1 MTRVTC
7 KIKDVISEVKSGDW
21 GKGSPTENYTTEVL
35 CVRGADIPELCKG
48 NVGKMP
54 QRFIHNKKA
63 TSKILSANNLIIE
76 ISGGSPTQSTGRIA
90 LISDKILSRYSKP
103 LICSNFCKA
112 ITATG
117 IQPEYLFNYWLYLY
131 NKDAMFPYEN
141 GTTGIKN
148 LDFNSFIQEQDISI
162 PDIKTQ
168 QKIVSILSSIDEK
181 IETNK
186 RINDNLEQQAQ
197 ALFKSW
203 FVDFEPFRGGEFV
216 DSALGST
223 PKELPIV
230 YIEDIPHNIESGKR
244 PKGGATFE
252 GVPSI
257 GAENIKGL
265 GYYDYSKTKYI
276 PKEYAQTIKKGKIN
290 GYELLI
296 YKDGGKPGY
305 FIPNFSIFGEGFPF
319 NEMYINEH
327 VFILDL
333 MDNAY
338 NAFAY
343 FYMRT
348 PYIMNQLNSIGGK
361 AAIPGINTKDI
372 ECLPIY
378 SNESPYVKRYGDI
391 VLPFIKTIL
400 SNSLENARLAKMRDT
415 LLPQLMSGELKISE

>member
-168 QKIVSILSSIDEK
+168 QKIVSILSSVDEK

-186 RINDNLEQQAQ
+186 RINDNLEEQAK

-203 FVDFEPFRGGEFV
+203 FVDFDRNEWVHCELGDITLITAGG
-216 DSALGST
+216 D
-223 PKELPIV
+223 
-230 YIEDIPHNIESGKR
+230 R
-244 PKGGATFE
+244 P
-252 GVPSI
+252 
-257 GAENIKGL
+257 
-265 GYYDYSKTKYI
+265 SKYTN
-276 PKEYAQTIKKGKIN
+276 KK
-290 GYELLI
+290 
-296 YKDGGKPGY
+296 
-305 FIPNFSIFGEGFPF
+305 
-319 NEMYINEH
+319 
-327 VFILDL
+327 
-333 MDNAY
+333 
-338 NAFAY
+338 
-343 FYMRT
+343 T
-348 PYIMNQLNSIGGK
+348 
-361 AAIPGINTKDI
+361 I
-372 ECLPIY
+372 ECHVPIY
-378 SNESPYVKRYGDI
+378 SNGIDNEGLYGYTNVAKIHEESITISARGTIGYVCLRLEPYVPI
-391 VLPFIKTIL
+391 VRLISIIPNKKELSAKYLYLWALTQNITGTGTTQQQLTVPIFRKTPISIPSDTKLKQFNSIADPLFSQIESNKKENIKL
-400 SNSLENARLAKMRDT
+400 STLRDT
-415 LLPQLMSGELKISE
+415 LLPKLMSGELSVEEVSFD

>member
-186 RINDNLEQQAQ
+186 RINDNLEEQAK
-197 ALFKSW
+197 ALFNHY
-203 FVDFEPFRGGEFV
+203 FIQNTENLGEWQDGV
-216 DSALGST
+216 LTDIAQYLNGLAMQKY
-223 PKELPIV
+223 PAMPNEAGLPVLKIKELGQGQCDTNSDRCSSL
-230 YIEDIPHNIESGKR
+230 IEW
-244 PKGGATFE
+244 
-252 GVPSI
+252 
-257 GAENIKGL
+257 
-265 GYYDYSKTKYI
+265 
-276 PKEYAQTIKKGKIN
+276 
-290 GYELLI
+290 LL
-296 YKDGGKPGY
+296 
-305 FIPNFSIFGEGFPF
+305 
-319 NEMYINEH
+319 
-327 VFILDL
+327 V
-333 MDNAY
+333 
-338 NAFAY
+338 
-343 FYMRT
+343 
-348 PYIMNQLNSIGGK
+348 
-361 AAIPGINTKDI
+361 
-372 ECLPIY
+372 
-378 SNESPYVKRYGDI
+378 
-391 VLPFIKTIL
+391 
-400 SNSLENARLAKMRDT
+400 
-415 LLPQLMSGELKISE
+415 ELKIGNYHLSAIPFYPNSCPASSPSRRFPSISLLNYHLSKLLL

>member
-186 RINDNLEQQAQ
+186 RINDNLEEQAK

-203 FVDFEPFRGGEFV
+203 FVDFDRNEWVHCELGDITLITAGG
-216 DSALGST
+216 D
-223 PKELPIV
+223 
-230 YIEDIPHNIESGKR
+230 R
-244 PKGGATFE
+244 P
-252 GVPSI
+252 
-257 GAENIKGL
+257 
-265 GYYDYSKTKYI
+265 SKYTN
-276 PKEYAQTIKKGKIN
+276 KK
-290 GYELLI
+290 
-296 YKDGGKPGY
+296 
-305 FIPNFSIFGEGFPF
+305 
-319 NEMYINEH
+319 
-327 VFILDL
+327 
-333 MDNAY
+333 
-338 NAFAY
+338 
-343 FYMRT
+343 T
-348 PYIMNQLNSIGGK
+348 
-361 AAIPGINTKDI
+361 I
-372 ECLPIY
+372 ECHVPIY
-378 SNESPYVKRYGDI
+378 SNGIDNEGLYGYTNVAKIHEESITISARGTIGYVCLRLEPYVPI
-391 VLPFIKTIL
+391 VRLISIIPNKKELSAKYLYLWALTQNITGTGTTQQQLTVPIFRKIPISIPSDTKLKQFNSIADPLFSQIESNKKENIKL
-400 SNSLENARLAKMRDT
+400 STLRDT
-415 LLPQLMSGELKISE
+415 LLPKLMSGELSVEEVSFD

>member
-103 LICSNFCKA
+103 FICSNFCKA

-186 RINDNLEQQAQ
+186 RINDNLEEQAK

-203 FVDFEPFRGGEFV
+203 FVDFDRNEWVHCELGDITLITAGG
-216 DSALGST
+216 D
-223 PKELPIV
+223 
-230 YIEDIPHNIESGKR
+230 R
-244 PKGGATFE
+244 P
-252 GVPSI
+252 
-257 GAENIKGL
+257 
-265 GYYDYSKTKYI
+265 SKYTN
-276 PKEYAQTIKKGKIN
+276 KK
-290 GYELLI
+290 
-296 YKDGGKPGY
+296 
-305 FIPNFSIFGEGFPF
+305 
-319 NEMYINEH
+319 
-327 VFILDL
+327 
-333 MDNAY
+333 
-338 NAFAY
+338 
-343 FYMRT
+343 T
-348 PYIMNQLNSIGGK
+348 
-361 AAIPGINTKDI
+361 I
-372 ECLPIY
+372 ECHVPIY
-378 SNESPYVKRYGDI
+378 SNGIDNEGLYGYTNVAKIHEESITISARGTIGYVCLRLEPYVPI
-391 VLPFIKTIL
+391 VRLISIIPNKKELSAKYLYLWALTQNITGTGTTQQQLTVPIFRKTPISIPSDTKLKQFNSIADPLFSQIESNKKENIKL
-400 SNSLENARLAKMRDT
+400 STLRDT
-415 LLPQLMSGELKISE
+415 LLPKLMSGELSVEEVSFD

>member
-186 RINDNLEQQAQ
+186 RINDNLEEQAK

-203 FVDFEPFRGGEFV
+203 FVDFDRNEWVHCELGDITLITAGG
-216 DSALGST
+216 D
-223 PKELPIV
+223 
-230 YIEDIPHNIESGKR
+230 R
-244 PKGGATFE
+244 P
-252 GVPSI
+252 
-257 GAENIKGL
+257 
-265 GYYDYSKTKYI
+265 SKYTN
-276 PKEYAQTIKKGKIN
+276 KK
-290 GYELLI
+290 
-296 YKDGGKPGY
+296 
-305 FIPNFSIFGEGFPF
+305 
-319 NEMYINEH
+319 
-327 VFILDL
+327 
-333 MDNAY
+333 
-338 NAFAY
+338 
-343 FYMRT
+343 T
-348 PYIMNQLNSIGGK
+348 
-361 AAIPGINTKDI
+361 I
-372 ECLPIY
+372 ECYVPIY
-378 SNESPYVKRYGDI
+378 SNGIDNEGLYGYTDVAKIHEESITISARGTIGYVCLRLEPYVPI
-391 VLPFIKTIL
+391 VRLISIIPNKKELSAKYLYLLALTQNITGTGTTQQQLTVPIFRKTPISIPSDTKLKQFNSIADPLFSQIESNKKENIKL
-400 SNSLENARLAKMRDT
+400 STLRDT
-415 LLPQLMSGELKISE
+415 LLPKLMSGELSVEEVSLD

>member
-117 IQPEYLFNYWLYLY
+117 VQPEYLFNYWLYLY

-186 RINDNLEQQAQ
+186 RINDNLEEQAK

-203 FVDFEPFRGGEFV
+203 FVDFDRNEWVHCELGDITLITAGG
-216 DSALGST
+216 D
-223 PKELPIV
+223 
-230 YIEDIPHNIESGKR
+230 R
-244 PKGGATFE
+244 P
-252 GVPSI
+252 
-257 GAENIKGL
+257 
-265 GYYDYSKTKYI
+265 SKYTN
-276 PKEYAQTIKKGKIN
+276 KK
-290 GYELLI
+290 
-296 YKDGGKPGY
+296 
-305 FIPNFSIFGEGFPF
+305 
-319 NEMYINEH
+319 
-327 VFILDL
+327 
-333 MDNAY
+333 
-338 NAFAY
+338 
-343 FYMRT
+343 T
-348 PYIMNQLNSIGGK
+348 
-361 AAIPGINTKDI
+361 I
-372 ECLPIY
+372 ECHVPIY
-378 SNESPYVKRYGDI
+378 SNGIDNEGLYGYTNVAKIHEESITISARGTIGYVCLRLEPYVPI
-391 VLPFIKTIL
+391 VRLISIIPNKKELSAKYLYLWALTQNITGTGTTQQQLTVPIFRKTPISIPSDTKLKQFNSIADPLFSQIESNKKENIKL
-400 SNSLENARLAKMRDT
+400 STLRDT
-415 LLPQLMSGELKISE
+415 LLPKLMSGELSVEEVSFD